1 MTVNCGGS
9 GLYAPGDLDRKVA
22 LDRNPDEAK
31 YPGPMRVIIIVLGS
45 VFGWTLVLLPIWLL
59 VGV

>member
-1 MTVNCGGS
+1 
-9 GLYAPGDLDRKVA
+9 LYAPGDLDRKVA